1 MKVYKRSI
9 SQLEEKKITK
19 HTNSTIKKNVRYCR
33 KNLIAIIT
41 FQKAKKVQKLQVTK
55 YCKTVNVNF
64 SKLVLHEYS
73 AIGKNNVERV

>member
-41 FQKAKKVQKLQVTK
+41 FQKAKKYKNSKLQN
-55 YCKTVNVNF
+55 TV
-64 SKLVLHEYS
+64 KL
-73 AIGKNNVERV
+73 